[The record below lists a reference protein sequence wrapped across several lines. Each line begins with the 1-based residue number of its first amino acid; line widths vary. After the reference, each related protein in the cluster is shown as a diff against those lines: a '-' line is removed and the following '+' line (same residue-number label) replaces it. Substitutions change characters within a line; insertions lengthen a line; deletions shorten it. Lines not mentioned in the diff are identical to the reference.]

1 MSISPA
7 QGVIPAPVIVSG
19 EVETFKRSQAEP
31 RVRERSPA
39 QEPASRNVSKVDAAK
54 EEARVENA
62 TQLLNEFMKHAA
74 IGLRFSTEQDSG
86 QIVVRVVSK
95 QTGEL
100 IRQIPSEEA
109 LKLSKALDTLQ
120 GLIIQE
126 KA

>member
-7 QGVIPAPVIVSG
+7 QGVTPAPVVVSG
-19 EVETFKRSQAEP
+19 EVEIFKRPQVEL

-39 QEPASRNVSKVDAAK
+39 QETASRNVAKVDAAK
-54 EEARVENA
+54 EKARVDNA

-74 IGLRFSTEQDSG
+74 IGLHFSTEQDSG
-86 QIVVRVVSK
+86 RIIVKVVSK

>member
-7 QGVIPAPVIVSG
+7 QGVTPAPVVVSG
-19 EVETFKRSQAEP
+19 EVETFKRPQAEP
-31 RVRERSPA
+31 PLREPSPA
-39 QEPASRNVSKVDAAK
+39 QGPASRNVKVDAAK
-54 EEARVENA
+54 EEARVKNA
-62 TQLLNEFMKHAA
+62 THLLNEFMKRAS
-74 IGLRFSTEQDSG
+74 IGLHFSTEQDSG
-86 QIVVRVVSK
+86 RIIVRVVSK